1 MNTTSRRGAI
11 TLSLGSLRRFR
22 AFTLIELLVVI
33 AVIALLIGIL
43 LPALGKARESGRQI
57 KCTAA
62 QKSVGQ
68 GVLAY
73 TNDFRVFPP
82 AYVYAKAGFE
92 DQFVWEI
99 NEQTDSDEG
108 RTYIH
113 WSYFLFNGGT
123 VSEASF
129 ECPSMPNRGAPRTNP
144 GSDQNDWESGQV
156 NALRQPAPSG
166 TPKDFQVRRL
176 GFGANAAIM
185 PRNKLSP
192 LVTGQR
198 KARVV
203 QPAWVD
209 GAARGGSNTILTA
222 DFRAS
227 VGYPALK
234 RLDSSGAET
243 EGIIKSHR
251 PIQPFHGLST
261 AASAAQSAFDEP
273 LRPQGSS
280 ENSATASW
288 RYPNPDRMTPAN
300 LPAPGA
306 IDGNTSNALDAV
318 GRHHAS
324 GTANFSFLDGHVENT
339 RVENTIR
346 QYRWG
351 ERFYSVTSDTSVW
364 MTGFDD

>member
-1 MNTTSRRGAI
+1 MYGGAEIGRAGRPGLYQRLSR
-11 TLSLGSLRRFR
+11 
-22 AFTLIELLVVI
+22 
-33 AVIALLIGIL
+33 
-43 LPALGKARESGRQI
+43 LPPGL
-57 KCTAA
+57 C
-62 QKSVGQ
+62 
-68 GVLAY
+68 
-73 TNDFRVFPP
+73 
-82 AYVYAKAGFE
+82 VYAKAGFE

-129 ECPSMPNRGAPRTNP
+129 ECPSAPNKGAPRANP
-144 GSDQNDWESGQV
+144 GADQSDWEPGQV
-156 NALRQPAPSG
+156 NALRQPPPSP
-166 TPKDFQVRRL
+166 TPRDFQVRRV

-209 GAARGGSNTILTA
+209 GAARGASNTILTA

-227 VGYPALK
+227 PGYPAMK
-234 RLDSSGAET
+234 QIDSSGTNA

-261 AASAAQSAFDEP
+261 SAGAALSAFTEP

-288 RYPNPDRMTPAN
+288 RYPNPDRISAPK
-300 LPAPGA
+300 LPCPGA
-306 IDGNTSNALDAV
+306 VDGNTGNVLDVV

-339 RVENTIR
+339 RVENTIK

-351 ERFYSVTSDTSVW
+351 EKFYSITSDTSVW